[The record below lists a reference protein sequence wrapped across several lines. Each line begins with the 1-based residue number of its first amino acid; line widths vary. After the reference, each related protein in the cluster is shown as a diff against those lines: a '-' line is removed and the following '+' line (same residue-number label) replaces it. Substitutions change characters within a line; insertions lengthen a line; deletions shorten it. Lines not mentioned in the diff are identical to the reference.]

1 MVICL
6 QQIHLIIALQTLN
19 HQPLVANEGQCHSLS
34 LSWLLNIACA
44 EQELHTTQ
52 EIHNS
57 EAIIAFISAHQH
69 NQRHLRSI
77 PWPFRPFNK
86 SFSIACP
93 TCPMKLEFYISS
105 G

>member
-1 MVICL
+1 MNIVECLNHSLLPLVFAEGFMVICL

-52 EIHNS
+52 EIRNAEGHNC
-57 EAIIAFISAHQH
+57 IHQRPSA
-69 NQRHLRSI
+69 
-77 PWPFRPFNK
+77 
-86 SFSIACP
+86 
-93 TCPMKLEFYISS
+93 
-105 G
+105 